1 MNNKEFLDNS
11 NEFINLDKED
21 NSSNESCTQMNNE
34 IRERI
39 LYQTP
44 YSQNQNM
51 NYSVPPLPIQPQ
63 VESEISETSVKT
75 NKVNSLFVVTWV
87 MIGVLMLS
95 YLGLLAYSLSKD
107 NNPLGIA
114 VSNRENIP
122 AVLTSIDRD
131 NTVYTASGIY
141 KENIDSIV
149 AIQTEI
155 VTTNMFGQRV
165 AGAAAGSGFVI
176 SEEGY
181 ILTNAHVVD
190 SASSIK
196 VMFENGEEYTAK
208 LVGKETENDVAVLK
222 VDTDKKFKAVILG
235 NSDNMVVGEDVVA
248 IGNPLGEL
256 TFSMTKGIIS
266 ALDRTIQVD
275 ASTTLNMFQ
284 VDCSVNE
291 GNSGGPIFNMYGEVI
306 GIVSAKYA
314 SSTIEGL
321 GFCIPIND
329 VSSIITDLIEYGK
342 VVNKAYMGISI
353 SDISDVMVKQYNMV
367 KGAYVYSVEKDSSAE
382 KAGLKIGD
390 IIVELGGKKVEN
402 SSELLSAKRS
412 YKSGDTVSIKI
423 WRSGEYLDLFITF
436 DEQIEEVSNNI
447 EENQNNY
454 YNYGNSNNNY
464 GGNYNDM
471 FNEFFNYYFAR

>member
-1 MNNKEFLDNS
+1 MNNKDFLDNS
-11 NEFINLDKED
+11 NEFIKLDKDED
-21 NSSNESCTQMNNE
+21 SQNESCIQMNNDV
-34 IRERI
+34 RENVM
-39 LYQTP
+39 YQTP

-51 NYSVPPLPIQPQ
+51 NYCVPPLPIQSQ
-63 VESEISETSVKT
+63 VEPGISTTAVKA
-75 NKVNSLFVVTWV
+75 NKVNSLFIVTWI

-95 YLGLLAYSLSKD
+95 YLGLLAYSLSKN

-122 AVLTSIDRD
+122 AVLTSIDKD

-275 ASTTLNMFQ
+275 VSTTLNMFQ

-342 VVNKAYMGISI
+342 VVNKAYMGVSI

-382 KAGLKIGD
+382 KAGLKTGD

-412 YKSGDTVSIKI
+412 YKSGDTANIKI
-423 WRSGEYLDLFITF
+423 WRSGEYLDLSITF
-436 DEQIEEVSNNI
+436 DEQIEEIISNNI

-454 YNYGNSNNNY
+454 YNYGNQNNNNY
-464 GGNYNDM
+464 NNNDM
-471 FNEFFNYYFAR
+471 FNEFFNYYFGR